1 MPLALMNLWLVCC
14 ATLFG
19 ESQDANPSASTEV
32 RLLMDI
38 LEAKPVSTVMVK
50 EPSGGGI
57 QVWEVDLK
65 LAHPGGI
72 K

>member
-19 ESQDANPSASTEV
+19 EAQDANPSASTEV

-50 EPSGGGI
+50 EPSGGHSG
-57 QVWEVDLK
+57 L
-65 LAHPGGI
+65 GGGFEI
-72 K
+72 GSPRWH